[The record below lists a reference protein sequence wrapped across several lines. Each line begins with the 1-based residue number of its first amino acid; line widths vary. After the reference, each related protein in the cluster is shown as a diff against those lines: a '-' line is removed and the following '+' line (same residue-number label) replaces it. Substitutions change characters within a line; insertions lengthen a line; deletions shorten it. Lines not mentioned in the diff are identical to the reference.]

1 MDEKNITEQ
10 KTISTEDM
18 SNDELK
24 KAVETQLQIVRRQ
37 NLLIGAQSMCRVILE
52 KIYSYQAKP
61 GKKSYRD
68 YERLIKEIKE
78 FCETGMSRKLN
89 DDGTISVAE
98 ENSEHE

>member
-10 KTISTEDM
+10 KIISTEDM
-18 SNDELK
+18 SNDALK